1 MTFLG
6 VVLSGTL
13 AAAICFLVIR
23 GLHPVA
29 HRLGL
34 IDHPVERR
42 KLHRHAVPLIGGV
55 ALFSGVLTATL
66 LATQV
71 TGLLS
76 GPPLDGLGAGLT
88 GAVLLVIVGVLDDR
102 FGLGFRVRLLAQ
114 LIAVLILALGGGVQL
129 HVLGDLFGAGPIQL
143 GLFSI
148 PFTLFAAVGIINAFN
163 MIDGIDGLAAGLFL
177 VAVVALLFSN
187 PPETALFSFLLPV
200 VAIALLPFL
209 ACNLSL
215 PGCTRQKVFLG
226 DAGSMLLGY
235 IVAWA
240 LIDASQ
246 SASSIA
252 PVTALWFVAI
262 PLLDKFNVMGRR
274 LRSGRSPFKADRGQL
289 HHVLTRS
296 TGSPRAAL
304 LTILTLALALTV
316 PAVAGVSLE
325 LAEPGYFYLALV
337 TLALYVVLQTRAP
350 QLHRYLRRK
359 RRRLPTPD
367 IAGEVRTT
375 G

>member
-1 MTFLG
+1 MQETGMTFLDL
-6 VVLSGTL
+6 VLSGAL
-13 AAAICFLVIR
+13 AAATCFLVMR
-23 GLHPVA
+23 LLHPVA

-34 IDHPVERR
+34 VDHPGERR
-42 KLHRHAVPLIGGV
+42 KLHRHAVPPIGGV
-55 ALFSGVLTATL
+55 ALFSGVLAAIL
-66 LATQV
+66 LATQFI
-71 TGLLS
+71 GLS
-76 GPPLDGLGAGLT
+76 LDGLGAGLI
-88 GAVLLVIVGVLDDR
+88 GAALLVIVGLLDDR
-102 FGLGFRVRLLAQ
+102 FGLGFRVRFLAQ
-114 LIAVLILALGGGVQL
+114 LIAVLILAVGGGVQL
-129 HVLGDLFGAGPIQL
+129 QVLGDLFGAGPIHL
-143 GLFSI
+143 GLFAL

-187 PPETALFSFLLPV
+187 PPEAALFSFLLPV

-215 PGCTRQKVFLG
+215 PGCTRHKVFLG

-262 PLLDKFNVMGRR
+262 PLLDTLNVMGRR
-274 LRSGRSPFKADRGQL
+274 LRCGRSPFKADRGHL

-304 LTILTLALALTV
+304 ATILTLAIALAV

-325 LAEPGYFYLALV
+325 LAEPVYFYLALAIF
-337 TLALYVVLQTRAP
+337 ALYIALLNRAP
-350 QLHRYLRRK
+350 RLHRYLCRK
-359 RRRLPTPD
+359 RRLAPLDLAAEER
-367 IAGEVRTT
+367 IAG
-375 G
+375 